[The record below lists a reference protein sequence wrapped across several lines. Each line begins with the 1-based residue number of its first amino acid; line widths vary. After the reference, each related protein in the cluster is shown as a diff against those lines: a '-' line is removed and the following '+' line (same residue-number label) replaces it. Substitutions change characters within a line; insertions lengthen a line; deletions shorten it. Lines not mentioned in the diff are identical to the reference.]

1 MRPIQYLLL
10 VLLAAGVAFY
20 FTRLRSRVAD
30 RLLATALTLAAT
42 LGILFPDLATEIAH
56 TVGVG
61 RGVDLVMYIS
71 LFTLGYLWVLL
82 YARERQ
88 TQHKL
93 TKLVRALAIANAR
106 AANETSQVRKAA

>member
-10 VLLAAGVAFY
+10 AFLTAGVAFY

-56 TVGVG
+56 AVGVG

-71 LFTLGYLWVLL
+71 LFTLAYLWVLL

-88 TQHKL
+88 TQYKL

-106 AANETSQVRKAA
+106 AAEEISPIRKAA